1 MGDLGRMRLEF
12 NGARRTIIDAL
23 RLYLVTD
30 PELCA
35 ANGVVKTVR
44 DAIRG
49 GVTSVQLRD
58 KEATTSALVATGRAL
73 IDILAGT
80 GVPLI
85 INDDVEAAKAI
96 GADGVHVGQGDMNV
110 EDVRRMV
117 GPRTM
122 IGLSCGSIADA
133 KAADPKVV
141 DYIGVS
147 PLFTT
152 PTKTD
157 HSGAVGLAG
166 LYDIAAATPIP
177 KVAIGGIKMQH
188 FDAVFAAGADGVA
201 VVSAICGQGD
211 VEQAA
216 RLLSKETVRVIVA
229 RQGQASACIKAMRTL
244 S

>member
-1 MGDLGRMRLEF
+1 MGDLGHMRLEF
-12 NGARRTIIDAL
+12 NCARRTMIDVL

-30 PELCA
+30 PDLCA

-58 KEATTSALVATGRAL
+58 KEATTSSLVATGRAL
-73 IDILAGT
+73 IDILAST
-80 GVPLI
+80 GAPLI

-96 GADGVHVGQGDMNV
+96 GADGVHVGQGDMKV

-117 GPRTM
+117 GPQMM
-122 IGLSCGSIADA
+122 IGLSCKSVAEA
-133 KAADPKVV
+133 KAADPGLV
-141 DYIGVS
+141 DYIGIS

-166 LYDIAAATPIP
+166 LRDIAAATPIP
-177 KVAIGGIKMQH
+177 KVAIGGVKMQH
-188 FDAVFAAGADGVA
+188 LGAVFAAGADGVA

-216 RLLSKETVRVIVA
+216 RLLSKETLRVIVA
-229 RQGQASACIKAMRTL
+229 RQGQASAAIKAMSTF